1 MIKSYIKPESLS
13 PAEVRQVLAFLNGA
27 QTIEEIADT
36 IEIPGE
42 LDVGLRVAQRLLN
55 RRESLGGEF
64 SDIQQVANTPYVGS
78 ERFTEI
84 VAVLT
89 GRSIERVSESG
100 VVSLPVLQ
108 ELRELREMVRSL
120 QTTMGVKYR
129 ISMRLAQAGLYL
141 GQSAIILV
149 EVRDVQKNRPKANL
163 PLTIATS
170 WGLLETHVGFEKRH
184 GSIVTAQTN
193 INGKAKIK
201 ITGPTYE
208 QLADAQQLALD
219 SALRTLDPAA
229 PTPND
234 VATELDNLVLQYQA
248 RGNVALRQAMDIYFR
263 TRRDAL
269 SSAINPPS
277 SNFAWPYFDALVT
290 AYLHEDKE
298 QSKYSNVVESTAV
311 LKVRVKDWMDPWYQA
326 YIKRLNESCTICE
339 DFNRFKDQ
347 VTDKGLLL
355 DNMVNRL
362 YSFASGEFGL
372 VGESVAEKV
381 AQRQVNHF
389 LSTGLEGLPFGTRQI
404 LFPALDL
411 AAKNIT
417 TTQIGTLV
425 VMGQVRTDI
434 NQNVDTKFGQLGD
447 IGAFMEVVTSVQS
460 QLGLFDTNYG
470 QFNSDY
476 GQFQSDFGQFNSSY
490 NQFQGQLGQFQTDY
504 GQFNV
509 ANSQLQNDINQF
521 QTALGQFNTDYNQFQ
536 IDIGQFNVANSQ
548 LQNDINQFQTALGQ
562 FNTDYNQF
570 QIDIGQFNVAN
581 MQLQN
586 DLGQFQTDLNQFNVD
601 YKQFGTDLGQ
611 SNKDLDEFNAAN
623 EAFQVA
629 VGEFNTNY
637 GTFQS
642 NYSQF
647 TNRYNKFNNSLSQ
660 VDTRLDTF
668 ETSIASFSTE
678 YIDFSQKYDDFINK
692 NKAFNNN
699 LVTVNNN
706 LAGFNTK
713 YISFNTNYSMF
724 NNNVAK
730 FNTDLSAFNQDYTK
744 IKDDLQVRNGPTGS
758 VTRR

>member
-13 PAEVRQVLAFLNGA
+13 PAELRQVLAFLNGA

-100 VVSLPVLQ
+100 VVSLSVLQ

-129 ISMRLAQAGLYL
+129 ISMRMAQAGMYL

-170 WGLLETHVGFEKRH
+170 WGALETHVGFEKRH

-193 INGKAKIK
+193 INGNAKIK

-277 SNFAWPYFDALVT
+277 SNFVWPYFDALVT

-298 QSKYSNVVESTAV
+298 QSKYGNVVESTAV
-311 LKVRVKDWMDPWYQA
+311 LKVRVKDWMDLWYQA

-339 DFNRFKDQ
+339 DFNRFKGQ

-521 QTALGQFNTDYNQFQ
+521 QTT
-536 IDIGQFNVANSQ
+536 
-548 LQNDINQFQTALGQ
+548 LGQ

-623 EAFQVA
+623 EAFQVV

-730 FNTDLSAFNQDYTK
+730 FNTDLSAFNQDYTR
-744 IKDDLQVRNGPTGS
+744 IKDDLKVP
-758 VTRR
+758 

>member
-64 SDIQQVANTPYVGS
+64 SDIQQVANTPYVGP

-89 GRSIERVSESG
+89 GRSIERVGESG
-100 VVSLPVLQ
+100 VVSLSVLQ
-108 ELRELREMVRSL
+108 ELRELRGMVRSL
-120 QTTMGVKYR
+120 QTTMGVRYR
-129 ISMRLAQAGLYL
+129 ISMRMAQAGMYL

-170 WGLLETHVGFEKRH
+170 WGALETHVGFEKRH
-184 GSIVTAQTN
+184 GSIVTAQTD
-193 INGKAKIK
+193 INGNTKIK

-219 SALRTLDPAA
+219 SALRILDPAA

-248 RGNVALRQAMDIYFR
+248 KGNVALRQAIDIYFR
-263 TRRDAL
+263 TRSDAL

-298 QSKYSNVVESTAV
+298 QFKYGNVVESTAV

-347 VTDKGLLL
+347 VTTDKGPLL

-362 YSFASGEFGL
+362 YSYASGEFGL
-372 VGESVAEKV
+372 VGESAAEKV
-381 AQRQVNHF
+381 AQKQVNHF

-434 NQNVDTKFGQLGD
+434 NRNVDTKFGELGD
-447 IGAFMEVVTSVQS
+447 IGAFMENVNSVQD
-460 QLGLFDTNYG
+460 QLGVFDTNYG
-470 QFNSDY
+470 LFNSDY
-476 GQFQSDFGQFNSSY
+476 GQFQSNFGQFNSGY
-490 NQFQGQLGQFQTDY
+490 KQFQGQLGQFQTDY
-504 GQFNV
+504 GYFQTDIGQFNV
-509 ANSQLQNDINQF
+509 AHLQLQTD
-521 QTALGQFNTDYNQFQ
+521 LGQFNTDYNQFQ
-536 IDIGQFNVANSQ
+536 IDTETFNVANKQLQTDIGRFQTNLNQFNVDCKQFGADLGQFNVANGQ
-548 LQNDINQFQTALGQ
+548 LQK
-562 FNTDYNQF
+562 
-570 QIDIGQFNVAN
+570 
-581 MQLQN
+581 
-586 DLGQFQTDLNQFNVD
+586 DLGEL
-601 YKQFGTDLGQ
+601 
-611 SNKDLDEFNAAN
+611 NAAN
-623 EAFQVA
+623 EAFQAGLV
-629 VGEFNTNY
+629 EFNTNY

-642 NYSQF
+642 DYSQF
-647 TNRYNKFNNSLSQ
+647 TNHYNKFNNDYTKFNNSLSQ
-660 VDTRLDTF
+660 VDTQLDTL
-668 ETSIASFSTE
+668 ETSIASFSIE
-678 YIDFSQKYDDFINK
+678 YTDFSQKYDNFINR
-692 NKAFNNN
+692 NNVFNNN
-699 LVTVNNN
+699 LITVNNN
-706 LAGFNTK
+706 LADFNTK
-713 YISFNTNYSMF
+713 YTSFNTNH
-724 NNNVAK
+724 
-730 FNTDLSAFNQDYTK
+730 
-744 IKDDLQVRNGPTGS
+744 
-758 VTRR
+758 